1 VKSAL
6 TRTLCTVHACTL
18 ALLSTLAGCS
28 GNEAPVA
35 EVCTLEGPADFA
47 ERIGCLADFD
57 VLASVPLDQ
66 QIPGAR
72 SVKVVLDQLDG
83 DALYFQNSTKY
94 KIHYDFVKAE
104 LGGADKPPVPQKGE
118 FDSVQYASADR
129 RFILG
134 AVTYYE
140 DPKLWVLELAPYDN
154 ASSEMISKLLR
165 ALRKRTYFG
174 NALAFHPTSV
184 QQEQS
189 AAALAK
195 DQRVVT
201 NEDIYADISYQPL
214 TLGEAMGKLRFVRA
228 DALAASYV
236 SFRDIVVLDKVPN
249 DITVVSGIVTEEFQT
264 PLSHVNVLSQNR
276 KTPNMGLRGAFS
288 NATLKALEGKWV
300 KLNTAAGTWT
310 VTEVSEAEAD
320 AYWQNKQ
327 PKVQLPAI
335 DLTVTGL
342 PNIEAIVDESQGD
355 LREAIKRAVLAYGG
369 KSAQYAVLYNTK
381 GLPVRKAFAIPIYY
395 YDQFM
400 RENGFYPRLEAL
412 LADAAF
418 KDSAQ
423 VRDQAL
429 KALRDEMGEAPVNAA
444 FQELLRQKL
453 AADYPGQ
460 SMRFRSST
468 NSEDLDGFPCAG
480 CYESHTGDAEDWD
493 DTLDAIRDTWATVW
507 LFRTFEERSYYG
519 IDHFSVGM
527 GLLVHHNFPDEE
539 ANGVA
544 LTANPFDPEGLD
556 QPAFYVNVQTG
567 GQAEVVHPP
576 PGVTSDEYLYYYS
589 APGYPQTY
597 LSQSNLVDA
606 GGHVL
611 TPRQAFDLGNTLKLI
626 HERFS
631 AAYGPKSGNQGWY
644 AMDVEFKFDD
654 EGSDT
659 GPRLYIKQARPHPGR
674 GLSVETD

>member
-1 VKSAL
+1 MKSASPHRRL
-6 TRTLCTVHACTL
+6 ALAGALTL
-18 ALLSTLAGCS
+18 AITSALGCS
-28 GNEAPVA
+28 SGESPSGELCV
-35 EVCTLEGPADFA
+35 LQGSADFA
-47 ERIGCLADFD
+47 QRLGCRADFD
-57 VLASVPLDQ
+57 ALASVPLDQ

-94 KIHYDFVKAE
+94 KIHYEFVKAE
-104 LGGADKPPVPQKGE
+104 LGGVDKPPVPQKSE
-118 FDSVQYASADR
+118 FDSVQYASPER

-154 ASSEMISKLLR
+154 ASAELITKLLT
-165 ALRKRTYFG
+165 ALRKHTYFG
-174 NALAFHPTSV
+174 KELAFHPSSV
-184 QQEQS
+184 QQEMS
-189 AAALAK
+189 AQML
-195 DQRVVT
+195 DERQRVVT
-201 NEDIYADISYQPL
+201 NEDIYRNTAYQPL

-228 DALAASYV
+228 DELAGSYV

-276 KTPNMGLRGAFS
+276 KTPNMGLRGAFT
-288 NATLKALEGKWV
+288 NPMLTALDGKWV
-300 KLNTAAGTWT
+300 KLTTAAGAWS
-310 VTEVSEAEAD
+310 VSEVSEAEAD
-320 AYWQNKQ
+320 AYWQKKQ
-327 PKVQLPAI
+327 PKVELPAI
-335 DLTVTGL
+335 DLTVMGL
-342 PNIEAIVDESQGD
+342 PDIETVVDESQGS
-355 LREAIKRAVLAYGG
+355 LREAIKRAVLAFGG

-381 GLPVRKAFAIPIYY
+381 GLPVRKAFAIPIFY

-400 RENGFYPRLEAL
+400 RQNGFYDRLRTL
-412 LADAAF
+412 FADPAF

-423 VRDQAL
+423 VRDRAL
-429 KALRDEMGEAPVNAA
+429 KALRDEMGEAPVDAA

-453 AADYPGQ
+453 ASDYPGQ

-480 CYESHTGDAEDWD
+480 CYESHTGDADDWD

-556 QPAFYVNVQTG
+556 QPAFYVNVQKG
-567 GQAEVVHPP
+567 GEAEVVHPP

-597 LSQSNLVDA
+597 LSQSNLVDG

-611 TPRQAFDLGNTLKLI
+611 TPRQSFDLGNTLKLI

-631 AAYGPKSGNQGWY
+631 PAYGPRAGNTGWY